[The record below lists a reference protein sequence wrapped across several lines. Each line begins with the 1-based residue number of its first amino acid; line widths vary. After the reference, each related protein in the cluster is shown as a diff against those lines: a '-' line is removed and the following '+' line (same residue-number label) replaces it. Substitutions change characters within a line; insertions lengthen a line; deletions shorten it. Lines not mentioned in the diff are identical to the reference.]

1 VRYDGFI
8 RPPISGYYIFSADSD
23 NGVMIN
29 LNNDTIL
36 KDRFLDMGFTDWL
49 EELNTGI
56 ADSISNG
63 T

>member
-1 VRYDGFI
+1 
-8 RPPISGYYIFSADSD
+8 
-23 NGVMIN
+23 MIN

-56 ADSISNG
+56 SDSISNG